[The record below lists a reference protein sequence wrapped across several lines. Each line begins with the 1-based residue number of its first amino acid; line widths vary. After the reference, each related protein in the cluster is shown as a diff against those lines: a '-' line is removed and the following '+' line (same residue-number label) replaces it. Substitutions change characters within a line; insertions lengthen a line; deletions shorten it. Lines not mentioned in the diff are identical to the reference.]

1 MIRMGTDELEIIQRS
16 QGGDLAAFEL
26 LLARYENKIYSIAY
40 RFMGNHADASDLA
53 QEAFIKIYQ
62 GLSKF
67 RGDSGLLTWM
77 YHVTAN
83 VCRDELRRRQRSK
96 VVPIDTARA
105 DYREPIETLAAGAE
119 FDPEDRAIQ
128 KEMQTNVQILLD
140 SLPDDYRLVLIMR
153 ELLGFSYEEI
163 AQHMDCSLGTVKSR
177 LSRAREALRKKVMAN
192 QEIFK
197 EVQVMR

>member
-1 MIRMGTDELEIIQRS
+1 MQADEVELIQRS
-16 QGGDLAAFEL
+16 KEGDLAAFEV

-96 VVPIDTARA
+96 VVPLEIVRVDSRQ
-105 DYREPIETLAAGAE
+105 PLETVAAGME
-119 FDPEDRAIQ
+119 YDPEDRAIQ
-128 KEMQTNVQILLD
+128 KELQANLQKLLD
-140 SLPDDYRLVLIMR
+140 SLPDDYRLVLMMR

-163 AQHMDCSLGTVKSR
+163 AEHMNCSLGTVKSR

-192 QEIFK
+192 REIFK
-197 EVQVMR
+197 EVQSVR